1 MTDPFANFHE
11 TLITFPDHALRDLAR
26 NESTQREYR
35 KAAVEI
41 LVNRKSPFSQHPDL
55 RVLTDELEI
64 ELEGIQFEFP
74 APSGAGPLTASVTT
88 KTMQEDYAEPPPA
101 PAPRRKKD

>member
-1 MTDPFANFHE
+1 MTDPFANFHK
-11 TLITFPDHALRDLAR
+11 TLVTFPDHALRDLAR

-55 RVLTDELEI
+55 RVLVDELEI

-74 APSGAGPLTASVTT
+74 APSGNGPLSASITT
-88 KTMQEDYAEPPPA
+88 ETMQEDYVELPA
-101 PAPRRKKD
+101 PKRQRKKD